1 MVSLSLIDVAVGIVG
16 LAVTVYSVNKV
27 VQSKYHQEYVFHCT
41 ISPNSSEVVFSLEPI
56 PDASKIRVTGLG
68 LSLNCGSD
76 VCLKNVNITIG
87 DSKSLSETVLISPT
101 SLSTLQIRPDSEIID
116 WNRAIYLYAMK
127 INIQSLVS
135 EDFIVEIDNQED
147 SSIIIEGVLTFQVLK
162 TPLSRVLCKTWFV
175 SP

>member
-1 MVSLSLIDVAVGIVG
+1 MVSLSVIDVAVGIVG

-41 ISPNSSEVVFSLEPI
+41 ISPNTSEVVFSLEPI

-68 LSLNCGSD
+68 LSLDCDSD
-76 VCLKNVNITIG
+76 VHLKNIDITIG

-101 SLSTLQIRPDSEIID
+101 SLSILRIHPDSEIID

-127 INIQSLVS
+127 INIQSVVS

-162 TPLSRVLCKTWFV
+162 TPLSKILYKI
-175 SP
+175 